1 MQRRRRLACHYYG
14 INMLSYRHAFHAG
27 NFADVLKHVVL
38 IEILVYLAQKEK
50 PFCVIDTHAG
60 GGKYALD
67 SDFALKTREFE
78 SGISRLLGRDDLPQS
93 VSSYV
98 ELQKRFNANGQFK
111 TYAGSPLLIKQ
122 LLRAK
127 DRLCLFELHSN
138 EFEILKTNMKTDK
151 RVACEKADGLKNSLV
166 LLPPVERRGL
176 VLIDPSYE
184 MKSDYADVVKT
195 LIQMH
200 KRFATGTYAL
210 WYPVIERGRNETL
223 ENAFKKSG
231 ITNVQLFELGIAP
244 DNSGRGM
251 NASGM
256 IVINPPWNLTEKMT
270 VILPYLAKVLGE
282 DGAGCFRVETLV
294 AEK

>member
-1 MQRRRRLACHYYG
+1 
-14 INMLSYRHAFHAG
+14 MLSYRHAFHAG

-38 IEILVYLAQKEK
+38 LEILAYLAQKEK

-67 SDFALKTREFE
+67 SDFALKTREFDT
-78 SGISRLLGRDDLPQS
+78 GILPLWQRDDLPPS
-93 VSSYV
+93 VANYV
-98 ELQKRFNANGQFK
+98 NFQKRFNANGQFK

-122 LLRAK
+122 MLRAK
-127 DRLCLFELHSN
+127 DRLCLFELHST
-138 EFEILKTNMKTDK
+138 EIAALKENMKHDK
-151 RVACEKADGLKNSLV
+151 RIQMEHADGLKNGLG

-184 MKSDYADVVKT
+184 MKSDYSDVVKT
-195 LIQMH
+195 LVQMH

-210 WYPVIERGRNETL
+210 WYPVIERGRNEAL
-223 ENAFKKSG
+223 EAALKKSG
-231 ITNVQLFELGIAP
+231 IPNIQLFELGINT

-256 IVINPPWNLTEKMT
+256 IIINPPWNLTATMKT
-270 VILPYLAKVLGE
+270 VLPWLAKTLGE
-282 DGAGCFRVETLV
+282 NNAGSFRVETLV

>member
-1 MQRRRRLACHYYG
+1 
-14 INMLSYRHAFHAG
+14 MLSYRHAFHAG

-38 IEILVYLAQKEK
+38 LEILSYLAQKEK

-67 SDFALKTREFE
+67 SDFALKTREFDT
-78 SGISRLLGRDDLPQS
+78 GISKLWRRDDLPPS
-93 VSSYV
+93 VANYV
-98 ELQKRFNANGQFK
+98 DLQKRFNPTGEFK

-122 LLRAK
+122 LLRPK
-127 DRLCLFELHSN
+127 DKLRLFELHSS
-138 EFEILKTNMKTDK
+138 EFETLKINMKHDK
-151 RVACEKADGLKNSLV
+151 RVTYEKSDGLKNSLK
-166 LLPPVERRGL
+166 LLPPLERRGL

-184 MKSDYADVVKT
+184 IKSDYLEVVTT

-210 WYPVIERGRNETL
+210 WYPVIERGRNEAL
-223 ENAFKKSG
+223 EMAFKKSG
-231 ITNVQLFELGIAP
+231 ISNILLLELGINA

-256 IVINPPWNLTEKMT
+256 ILINPPWNLAATMQT
-270 VILPYLAKVLGE
+270 VLPWLADVLGE
-282 DGAGCFRVETLV
+282 NGAGNFRIDVL
-294 AEK
+294 AQEK

>member
-1 MQRRRRLACHYYG
+1 
-14 INMLSYRHAFHAG
+14 MLSYRHAFHAG

-38 IEILVYLAQKEK
+38 IEILTYLAQKEK

-60 GGKYALD
+60 AGKYALD

-78 SGISRLLGRDDLPQS
+78 SGIAQLWQRDDLPSS
-93 VSSYV
+93 VSNYI

-138 EFEILKTNMKTDK
+138 EFEILKTNMKSDK
-151 RVACEKADGLKNSLV
+151 RVTLEKADGLKNSLA

-184 MKSDYADVVKT
+184 IKSDYSEVVKT
-195 LIQMH
+195 LIQMY

-210 WYPVIERGRNETL
+210 WYPVIERGRNEVL
-223 ENAFKKSG
+223 EMALKKSG
-231 ITNVQLFELGIAP
+231 ILNIALFELGIAP

-256 IVINPPWNLTEKMT
+256 IVINPPWHLADTMKN
-270 VILPYLAKVLGE
+270 VLPYLAEILGE
-282 DGAGCFRVETLV
+282 KGEGHFRMETLV
-294 AEK
+294 GEK

>member
-1 MQRRRRLACHYYG
+1 
-14 INMLSYRHAFHAG
+14 MLSYRHAFHAG

-38 IEILVYLAQKEK
+38 LEILAYLAQKEK

-67 SDFALKTREFE
+67 SDFALKTREFDT
-78 SGISRLLGRDDLPQS
+78 GISQLWKRDDLPSS
-93 VSSYV
+93 VANYV
-98 ELQKRFNANGQFK
+98 EMQKRFNQNGQFK

-122 LLRAK
+122 MLRVK

-138 EFEILKTNMKTDK
+138 EFEILKTNMKLDK
-151 RVACEKADGLKNSLV
+151 RIQLEKADGLKSSLG

-176 VLIDPSYE
+176 MLIDPSYE
-184 MKSDYADVVKT
+184 MKSDYLDVVKT

-210 WYPVIERGRNETL
+210 WYPVIERGRNEAL
-223 ENAFKKSG
+223 ETAFKKSG
-231 ITNVQLFELGIAP
+231 ILNIQLFELGINAH
-244 DNSGRGM
+244 NSGRGM

-256 IVINPPWNLTEKMT
+256 IIINPPWNLATTMQT
-270 VILPYLAKVLGE
+270 VLPFLSNNLGE
-282 DGAGCFRVETLV
+282 NGAGNFRIETLV
-294 AEK
+294 AEN

>member
-1 MQRRRRLACHYYG
+1 
-14 INMLSYRHAFHAG
+14 MLSYRHAFHAG

-38 IEILVYLAQKEK
+38 LEILAYLAQKEK

-67 SDFALKTREFE
+67 SDFALKTREFDT
-78 SGISRLLGRDDLPQS
+78 GISQLWQRDDLPPS
-93 VSSYV
+93 LANYV
-98 ELQKRFNANGQFK
+98 EMQKRFNQNGQFK

-122 LLRAK
+122 MLRIK

-138 EFEILKTNMKTDK
+138 EFEILKTNMKLDK
-151 RVACEKADGLKNSLV
+151 RVQLEKADGLKNSLA

-184 MKSDYADVVKT
+184 MKSDYSDVVKT

-210 WYPVIERGRNETL
+210 WYPVIERGRNEAL
-223 ENAFKKSG
+223 ETAFKKSG
-231 ITNVQLFELGIAP
+231 ILNIQLFELGINA

-256 IVINPPWNLTEKMT
+256 IIINPPWNLATTMQT
-270 VILPYLAKVLGE
+270 VLPFLANNLGE
-282 DGAGCFRVETLV
+282 NGAGNFRIETLV
-294 AEK
+294 AEN

>member
-1 MQRRRRLACHYYG
+1 
-14 INMLSYRHAFHAG
+14 MLSYRHAFHAG

-38 IEILVYLAQKEK
+38 LEILNYLAQKEK

-60 GGKYALD
+60 AGKYALD
-67 SDFALKTREFE
+67 GDFALKTHEFE
-78 SGISRLLGRDDLPQS
+78 TGISQLCQRDDLPPS
-93 VSSYV
+93 VANYV
-98 ELQKRFNANGQFK
+98 NLQQRFNANGQFK

-122 LLRAK
+122 LLRPK
-127 DRLCLFELHSN
+127 DKLHLFELHSN
-138 EFEILKTNMKTDK
+138 EFEILKTNMKLDK
-151 RVACEKADGLKNSLV
+151 RIHIEKMDGLKHGLG

-184 MKSDYADVVKT
+184 MK
-195 LIQMH
+195 

-210 WYPVIERGRNETL
+210 WYPVIERGRNEAL
-223 ENAFKKSG
+223 ETALKKSG
-231 ITNVQLFELGIAP
+231 IPNIALFELGINS

-256 IVINPPWNLTEKMT
+256 IIINPPWNLAATMKT
-270 VILPYLAKVLGE
+270 VLPWLAKILGE
-282 DGAGCFRVETLV
+282 NEAGSFRIETLV

>member
-1 MQRRRRLACHYYG
+1 
-14 INMLSYRHAFHAG
+14 MLSYRHAFHAG

-38 IEILVYLAQKEK
+38 LEILAYLAQKEK

-67 SDFALKTREFE
+67 SDFALKTREFDT
-78 SGISRLLGRDDLPQS
+78 GISQLWQRDDLPPS
-93 VSSYV
+93 VANYV
-98 ELQKRFNANGQFK
+98 ELQKRFNQNEQFK

-122 LLRAK
+122 MLRAK
-127 DRLCLFELHSN
+127 DRLHLFELHST
-138 EFEILKTNMKTDK
+138 EIAALKENMKHDK
-151 RVACEKADGLKNSLV
+151 RIQIEHADGLKNSLG
-166 LLPPVERRGL
+166 LLPPFERRGL

-184 MKSDYADVVKT
+184 MKSDYSDVVKT

-231 ITNVQLFELGIAP
+231 IKNVQLFELGINA

-251 NASGM
+251 NSSGM
-256 IVINPPWNLTEKMT
+256 IIINPPWNLAATMQT
-270 VILPYLAKVLGE
+270 VLPFLATVLGE
-282 DGAGCFRVETLV
+282 NGTGNFRIETLV
-294 AEK
+294 TES

>member
-1 MQRRRRLACHYYG
+1 
-14 INMLSYRHAFHAG
+14 MLSYRHAFHAG

-38 IEILVYLAQKEK
+38 LEILNYLAQKEK

-67 SDFALKTREFE
+67 SDFALKTREFDT
-78 SGISRLLGRDDLPQS
+78 GIAQLWQHDDLPPS
-93 VSSYV
+93 VINYI
-98 ELQKRFNANGQFK
+98 ELQKRFNQNGQFK

-122 LLRAK
+122 MLRPK
-127 DRLCLFELHSN
+127 DRLCLFELHST
-138 EFEILKTNMKTDK
+138 EVTALKENMKHDK
-151 RVACEKADGLKNSLV
+151 RIQIEHADGLKNSV
-166 LLPPVERRGL
+166 GLLPPFERRGL

-184 MKSDYADVVKT
+184 MKSDYSDVVKT
-195 LIQMH
+195 LVQMH

-210 WYPVIERGRNETL
+210 WYPVIERGRNDAL
-223 ENAFKKSG
+223 EAALKKSG
-231 ITNVQLFELGIAP
+231 IPNIALFELSINT

-256 IVINPPWNLTEKMT
+256 IIINPPWSLAATLKT
-270 VILPYLAKVLGE
+270 VLPWLAKTLGE
-282 DGAGCFRVETLV
+282 NNAGSFRVETLV

>member
-1 MQRRRRLACHYYG
+1 
-14 INMLSYRHAFHAG
+14 MLSYRHAFHAG

-38 IEILVYLAQKEK
+38 IEILNYLAQKEK

-60 GGKYALD
+60 AGKYALD
-67 SDFALKTREFE
+67 GDFALKTREFDT
-78 SGISRLLGRDDLPQS
+78 GIARLWQRDDLPPS
-93 VSSYV
+93 IANYV
-98 ELQKRFNANGQFK
+98 ELQKRFNSNGQFK
-111 TYAGSPLLIKQ
+111 TYAGSPLLMKQ

-138 EFEILKTNMKTDK
+138 EFEILKTNMKFDK
-151 RVACEKADGLKNSLV
+151 RVTLEKMDGLKNSLG
-166 LLPPVERRGL
+166 LLPPIERRGL

-184 MKSDYADVVKT
+184 IKSDYEQVVKT

-210 WYPVIERGRNETL
+210 WYPVIERGRNQSL
-223 ENAFKKSG
+223 EMAFQKSG
-231 ITNVQLFELGIAP
+231 MTNIQLFELGINA

-256 IVINPPWNLTEKMT
+256 IVINPPWNLTATMQT
-270 VILPYLAKVLGE
+270 VLPWLADILGE
-282 DGAGCFRVETLV
+282 NGAGNFRVETLV

>member
-1 MQRRRRLACHYYG
+1 
-14 INMLSYRHAFHAG
+14 MLSYRHAFHAG

-38 IEILVYLAQKEK
+38 IEMLQYLAQKEK

-60 GGKYALD
+60 AGKYALD
-67 SDFALKTREFE
+67 SDFALKTHEFE
-78 SGISRLLGRDDLPQS
+78 SGISKLLARDDLPPS
-93 VSSYV
+93 VKNYV
-98 ELQKRFNANGQFK
+98 QLQQRFNSGQFK

-138 EFEILKTNMKTDK
+138 EFGILKTNMKTDK
-151 RVACEKADGLKNSLV
+151 RVFCEKADGLKDSLRF
-166 LLPPVERRGL
+166 LPPVEKRGL

-184 MKSDYADVVKT
+184 IKSDYVEVVKT

-210 WYPVIERGRNETL
+210 WYPVIERGRNEAL
-223 ENAFKKSG
+223 ETAFKKSG
-231 ITNVQLFELGIAP
+231 ILNVQLFELGIAP

-256 IVINPPWNLTEKMT
+256 ILINPPWNLADTMKT
-270 VILPYLAKVLGE
+270 VLPYLAKILGE
-282 DGAGCFRVETLV
+282 NDAGNFRIETLV

>member
-1 MQRRRRLACHYYG
+1 
-14 INMLSYRHAFHAG
+14 MLSYRHAFHAG

-38 IEILVYLAQKEK
+38 LEILAYLTQKEK

-67 SDFALKTREFE
+67 SDFALKTREFDT
-78 SGISRLLGRDDLPQS
+78 GISQLWQRDNLPPS
-93 VSSYV
+93 VANYV
-98 ELQKRFNANGQFK
+98 EMQKRFNQNGQFK

-122 LLRAK
+122 MLRAK

-138 EFEILKTNMKTDK
+138 EFEILKTNMKLDK
-151 RVACEKADGLKNSLV
+151 RVQLEKADGLKSSLA
-166 LLPPVERRGL
+166 LLPPTERRGL

-184 MKSDYADVVKT
+184 MKSDYSDVVKT

-200 KRFATGTYAL
+200 KRFATGTYVL
-210 WYPVIERGRNETL
+210 WYPVIERGRNEIL

-231 ITNVQLFELGIAP
+231 IPNVQLFELGINV

-256 IVINPPWNLTEKMT
+256 IIINPPWNLTATMQT
-270 VILPYLAKVLGE
+270 VLPFLANILGE
-282 DGAGCFRVETLV
+282 NGTGNFRIETLV
-294 AEK
+294 TES

>member
-1 MQRRRRLACHYYG
+1 MQRRRWLACHDYG
-14 INMLSYRHAFHAG
+14 IIMLSYRHAFHAG

-38 IEILVYLAQKEK
+38 VEILEYLTQKEK

-60 GGKYALD
+60 AGKYALD

-78 SGISRLLGRDDLPQS
+78 SGIAKLLARDDLPQS
-93 VSSYV
+93 VKSYV
-98 ELQKRFNANGQFK
+98 ELQKRFNNGKFQ
-111 TYAGSPLLIKQ
+111 TYAGSPLLTKQ

-138 EFEILKTNMKTDK
+138 EFEILKVNMKNDK
-151 RVACEKADGLKNSLV
+151 RIFCEKADGLKNSLA
-166 LLPPVERRGL
+166 LLPPIERRGL

-184 MKSDYADVVKT
+184 IKSDYSEVMKT

-210 WYPVIERGRNETL
+210 WYPVIERARNAAL
-223 ENAFKKSG
+223 EMTFKKSG
-231 ITNVQLFELGIAP
+231 ISNIVLFELGVSP

-256 IVINPPWNLTEKMT
+256 IIINPPWNLAETMKK
-270 VILPYLAKVLGE
+270 ILPYLAEILGE
-282 DGAGCFRVETLV
+282 NGAGNFRIETLV
-294 AEK
+294 SEK

>member
-1 MQRRRRLACHYYG
+1 
-14 INMLSYRHAFHAG
+14 MLSYRHAFHAG

-38 IEILVYLAQKEK
+38 VEILNYLGQKEK

-60 GGKYALD
+60 AGKYALNG
-67 SDFALKTREFE
+67 DFAQKTREFE
-78 SGISRLLGRDDLPQS
+78 SGILKLLARDDLPQNIKN
-93 VSSYV
+93 YV
-98 ELQKRFNANGQFK
+98 ELQKRFNNGGQFNN
-111 TYAGSPLLIKQ
+111 YAGSPLLIKQ

-138 EFEILKTNMKTDK
+138 EFEILKANMKVDK
-151 RVACEKADGLKNSLV
+151 RVFCEKADGLKESLR
-166 LLPPVERRGL
+166 LLPPIEKRGL

-184 MKSDYADVVKT
+184 IKSDYVEVVKT

-223 ENAFKKSG
+223 EMAFKKSG
-231 ITNVQLFELGIAP
+231 ILNVQLFELGIEP

-256 IVINPPWNLTEKMT
+256 ILINPPWNLAETMKT
-270 VILPYLAKVLGE
+270 ILPYLAQILGE
-282 DGAGCFRVETLV
+282 NGAGNFRIETLV
-294 AEK
+294 SEK

>member
-1 MQRRRRLACHYYG
+1 MQRRRWLACHDYG
-14 INMLSYRHAFHAG
+14 IIMLSYRHAFHAG

-38 IEILVYLAQKEK
+38 VGILEYLTQKEK

-60 GGKYALD
+60 AGKYALD

-78 SGISRLLGRDDLPQS
+78 SGIAKLLARDDLPQS
-93 VSSYV
+93 VKSYV
-98 ELQKRFNANGQFK
+98 ELQKRFNNGKFQ
-111 TYAGSPLLIKQ
+111 TYAGSPLLTKQ
-122 LLRAK
+122 LLRTK

-138 EFEILKTNMKTDK
+138 EFEILKVNMKNDK
-151 RVACEKADGLKNSLV
+151 RIFCEKADGLKNSLA
-166 LLPPVERRGL
+166 LLPPIERRGL

-184 MKSDYADVVKT
+184 IKSDYSEVVKT

-210 WYPVIERGRNETL
+210 WYPVIERTRNTVL
-223 ENAFKKSG
+223 EMAFKKSG
-231 ITNVQLFELGIAP
+231 ISNIVLFELGVSP

-256 IVINPPWNLTEKMT
+256 IIINPPWNLAETMKK
-270 VILPYLAKVLGE
+270 ILPYLAEILGE
-282 DGAGCFRVETLV
+282 NGTGNFRIETLV
-294 AEK
+294 SEK

>member
-1 MQRRRRLACHYYG
+1 
-14 INMLSYRHAFHAG
+14 MLSYRHAFHAG
-27 NFADVLKHVVL
+27 NFADVLKHIVL
-38 IEILVYLAQKEK
+38 IEILNYLAQKEK
-50 PFCVIDTHAG
+50 PFCVVDTHAG
-60 GGKYALD
+60 AGKYPLD
-67 SDFALKTREFE
+67 GDFALKTREFDT
-78 SGISRLLGRDDLPQS
+78 GISRLLERDDLPQS
-93 VSSYV
+93 VNRYV
-98 ELQKRFNANGQFK
+98 ELQKRFNSAGQFK

-122 LLRAK
+122 LLREK

-151 RVACEKADGLKNSLV
+151 RVMLKKSDGLKNSLA
-166 LLPPVERRGL
+166 LFPPVERRGL

-184 MKSDYADVVKT
+184 MKSDYNDVVKT
-195 LIQMH
+195 IIQMH

-223 ENAFKKSG
+223 ENTFKKSG
-231 ITNVQLFELGIAP
+231 ITNVQLFELGIAS

-256 IVINPPWNLTEKMT
+256 IIINPPWNLAEKMKM
-270 VILPYLAKVLGE
+270 VLPYLVKMLGE
-282 DGAGCFRVETLV
+282 NGAGSFRIETLV

>member
-1 MQRRRRLACHYYG
+1 
-14 INMLSYRHAFHAG
+14 MLSYRHAFHAG

-38 IEILVYLAQKEK
+38 IEILAYLTQKEK
-50 PFCVIDTHAG
+50 PFCIVDTHAG
-60 GGKYALD
+60 AGKYALD
-67 SDFALKTREFE
+67 GDFALKTREFDT
-78 SGISRLLGRDDLPQS
+78 GISKLFGRDDLPES
-93 VSSYV
+93 VSNYV
-98 ELQKRFNANGQFK
+98 ELQKRFNSTIQFK

-122 LLRAK
+122 LLRPK
-127 DRLCLFELHSN
+127 DRLCLFELHMN
-138 EFEILKTNMKTDK
+138 EFEILKVNMKIDK
-151 RVACEKADGLKNSLV
+151 RVTLEKADGLKNALA

-184 MKSDYADVVKT
+184 MKSDYSDVVKT

-210 WYPVIERGRNETL
+210 WYPVIERGRNEAL

-231 ITNVQLFELGIAP
+231 ITNVQLFELGIAS

-256 IVINPPWNLTEKMT
+256 IIINSPWNLADKMKT
-270 VILPYLAKVLGE
+270 ILPYLARVLGE
-282 DGAGCFRVETLV
+282 NDAGSFRIETLV

>member
-1 MQRRRRLACHYYG
+1 
-14 INMLSYRHAFHAG
+14 MLSYRHAFHAG
-27 NFADVLKHVVL
+27 NFADVLKHIVL
-38 IEILVYLAQKEK
+38 LEMLGYLAQKEK

-60 GGKYALD
+60 AGKYSLD
-67 SDFALKTREFE
+67 SDYALKTREFDT
-78 SGISRLLGRDDLPQS
+78 GISQLWQRDDLPPN
-93 VSSYV
+93 VANYV
-98 ELQKRFNANGQFK
+98 DLQKRFNTNGQFK
-111 TYAGSPLLIKQ
+111 HYAGSPLLIKQ

-127 DRLCLFELHSN
+127 DRLCLFELHST
-138 EFEILKTNMKTDK
+138 EIGLLKTNMKQDK
-151 RVACEKADGLKNSLV
+151 RIQIEHADGLKNSLA
-166 LLPPVERRGL
+166 LLPPIERRGL

-210 WYPVIERGRNETL
+210 WYPVIERGRNQAL
-223 ENAFKKSG
+223 EMAFKKSG
-231 ITNVQLFELGIAP
+231 MANIQLFELGINA

-256 IVINPPWNLTEKMT
+256 IVINPPWNLAETMKI
-270 VILPYLAKVLGE
+270 VLPWLADVLGE
-282 DGAGCFRVETLV
+282 NGKGNFRVETLV

>member
-1 MQRRRRLACHYYG
+1 
-14 INMLSYRHAFHAG
+14 MLSYRHAFHAG

-38 IEILVYLAQKEK
+38 LEILAYLAQKEK

-67 SDFALKTREFE
+67 SDFSLKTREFDT
-78 SGISRLLGRDDLPQS
+78 GISQLWQRDDLPPS
-93 VSSYV
+93 VANYV
-98 ELQKRFNANGQFK
+98 ELQKRFNQNGQLK

-122 LLRAK
+122 MLRAK

-138 EFEILKTNMKTDK
+138 EFEILKTNMKLDK
-151 RVACEKADGLKNSLV
+151 RIQLEKADGLKNSLG

-184 MKSDYADVVKT
+184 MKSDYSDVVKT

-210 WYPVIERGRNETL
+210 WYPVIERGRNEAL
-223 ENAFKKSG
+223 EIAFKKSG
-231 ITNVQLFELGIAP
+231 IKNVQLFELGINA

-256 IVINPPWNLTEKMT
+256 IIINPPWNLVATMQT
-270 VILPYLAKVLGE
+270 VLPFLANILGE
-282 DGAGCFRVETLV
+282 NGAGTFRVETLV
-294 AEK
+294 TES

>member
-1 MQRRRRLACHYYG
+1 
-14 INMLSYRHAFHAG
+14 MLSYRHAFHAG
-27 NFADVLKHVVL
+27 NFADVLKHVIL
-38 IEILVYLAQKEK
+38 LEILAYLTQKEK

-67 SDFALKTREFE
+67 SDFALKTREFDT
-78 SGISRLLGRDDLPQS
+78 GISQLWQRDDLPPS
-93 VSSYV
+93 VANYV
-98 ELQKRFNANGQFK
+98 EMQKRFNQNGQFK

-122 LLRAK
+122 MLRAK

-138 EFEILKTNMKTDK
+138 EFEILKTNMKLDK
-151 RVACEKADGLKNSLV
+151 RIQLEKADGLKSSLA
-166 LLPPVERRGL
+166 LLPPTERRGL

-184 MKSDYADVVKT
+184 MKSDYSDVVKT

-200 KRFATGTYAL
+200 KRFATGTYVL
-210 WYPVIERGRNETL
+210 WYPVIERGRNEIL

-231 ITNVQLFELGIAP
+231 IPNVQLFELGINV

-256 IVINPPWNLTEKMT
+256 IIINPPWNLTATMQT
-270 VILPYLAKVLGE
+270 VLPFLANILGE
-282 DGAGCFRVETLV
+282 NGTGNFRIETLV
-294 AEK
+294 TES